1 LILVYHKN
9 NRISR
14 VISED
19 KAELLFDKKATIAE
33 GLSEL
38 ALQFPKS
45 KIAWCKEVFQEYLNV
60 KEIESLFHHDKMM
73 LSYNPFAFNYL
84 GKKIGYI
91 EESPFIK
98 VNKEVSY
105 PTWQMSSA
113 LGVVHA
119 LLLNEINN
127 KIKKNI
133 DFDYYLNSVAKICL
147 PLGLI
152 CYSEPRL
159 LLDFEPKGTAKE
171 ATLYTLFRFVKQH
184 YKTRWVFLMFLN
196 LAIYEFQFPLIP
208 LLFSFFYKDRSNANL
223 NLDLISVQSS
233 QKVVNK
239 RSLDVIIPTIGRKKY
254 LFDVLKDFSNQI
266 LLPNK
271 IIIVEQNPNEASQT
285 ELDYILDEKWP
296 FEIQHFFIH
305 QAGACNARNMA
316 LEQTQSEWVFLA
328 DDDNR
333 FDSTL
338 LSDVFD
344 KIEQYGTKVVTTSY
358 PKVNE
363 MKKYSHVIQWSTF
376 GAGCSFVKRELLEKV
391 KFNMGFEF
399 GYGEDSDFGIQLR
412 NQGAGILYLPEPSIL
427 HLKAPIGGFR
437 TKPPLQWQEDNV
449 QPKPSP
455 TVLLFQILHNTQE
468 QIRGY
473 KTILFFKYYN
483 HQKIKNPIRYY
494 SNFQKQWNKSA
505 FWANQ
510 LRQQNE
516 V

>member
-1 LILVYHKN
+1 MYHQNHKVVRVLDVATQENINFDVFSISKTILI
-9 NRISR
+9 
-14 VISED
+14 
-19 KAELLFDKKATIAE
+19 IAE
-33 GLSEL
+33 R
-38 ALQFPKS
+38 FPDAIILWCEMSCIS
-45 KIAWCKEVFQEYLNV
+45 KLNLDV
-60 KEIESLFHHDKMM
+60 IPELFHHKKLL
-73 LSYNPFAFNYL
+73 LSYSPDNYFSSE
-84 GKKIGYI
+84 IGYVD
-91 EESPFIK
+91 ESPFIN
-98 VNKEVSY
+98 VNKKVSY
-105 PTWQMSSA
+105 PTWQMSGLVGGIASSVLIA
-113 LGVVHA
+113 L
-119 LLLNEINN
+119 
-127 KIKKNI
+127 KNQVI
-133 DFDYYLNSVAKICL
+133 CEANFDYFLCSLAKL
-147 PLGLI
+147 GMPLGLL
-152 CYSEPRL
+152 CYSEPKL
-159 LLDFEPKGTAKE
+159 LQNHEINIKTNFGNRVK
-171 ATLYTLFRFVKQH
+171 LFQFVKQH
-184 YKTRWVFLMFLN
+184 YKTRWVFLLVFN
-196 LAIYEFQFPLIP
+196 LAIYEFEFPLIP
-208 LLFSFFYKDRSNANL
+208 LLFSFFYKDRTNVNL

-271 IIIVEQNPNEASQT
+271 IIIVEQNPIEASQT

-333 FDSTL
+333 FEPTL

-344 KIEQYGTKVVTTSY
+344 KIQQYGAEVVTASY
-358 PKVNE
+358 PQANE
-363 MKKYSHVIQWSTF
+363 IKKYSHVIQWSTF

-399 GYGEDSDFGIQLR
+399 GYGEDSDFGMQLR
-412 NQGAGILYLPEPSIL
+412 NQGADILYLPEPSIL

-455 TVLLFQILHNTQE
+455 TVMLFQIVHNTQE

-473 KTILFFKYYN
+473 KTILFFKYYK
-483 HQKIKNPIRYY
+483 HQKIKNPIAYFI
-494 SNFQKQWNKSA
+494 NFQKQWDKSV

-510 LRQQNE
+510 LKQQNE